1 MTKLQLIEIT
11 PEELSDMIIKGIQ
24 DAISIAAPLNEE
36 TLLNRYEAAE
46 LLKISTVTL
55 WDWTNKG
62 KIQSYALG
70 NKVFYK
76 KSELLKS
83 LKPVKN
89 V

>member
-24 DAISIAAPLNEE
+24 GAINSIAAPLNEE

-62 KIQSYALG
+62 KIQSYGLG

-76 KSELLKS
+76 KSELLS
-83 LKPVKN
+83 SIKPIKQ
-89 V
+89 